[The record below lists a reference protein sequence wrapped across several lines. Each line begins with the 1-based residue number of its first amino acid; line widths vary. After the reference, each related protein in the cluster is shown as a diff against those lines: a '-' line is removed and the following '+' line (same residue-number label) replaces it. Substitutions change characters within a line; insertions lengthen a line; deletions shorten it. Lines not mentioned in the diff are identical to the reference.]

1 MLSLTLAHSGCKP
14 TGRYWLDP
22 TNDKLLREIFRF
34 VRAASIIVEYEH
46 NNGVKVLSG
55 QFVKRSPKPY
65 LTRSRRGYDE
75 GPACCRKTD
84 VRADR
89 MAPIMR

>member
-14 TGRYWLDP
+14 TGRYWFDP
-22 TNDKLLREIFRF
+22 TNDKLLREIFCF
-34 VRAASIIVEYEH
+34 VRGASIIVGYEH
-46 NNGVKVLSG
+46 NNGVAILSD

-65 LTRSRRGYDE
+65 AARSRRGYDE

-84 VRADR
+84 VRR
-89 MAPIMR
+89 C